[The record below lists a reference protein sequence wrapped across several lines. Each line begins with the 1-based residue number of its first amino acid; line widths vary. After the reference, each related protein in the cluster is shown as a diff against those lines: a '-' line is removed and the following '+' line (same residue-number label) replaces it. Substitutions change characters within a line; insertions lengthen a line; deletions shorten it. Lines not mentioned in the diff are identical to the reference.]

1 MPYKLV
7 HVSEVKPGDTVFHG
21 GKDRTVGK
29 KDVRYGSFMGTTLFG
44 DSYRLGQVPVKK
56 VCISGECDG
65 LR

>member
-7 HVSEVKPGDTVFHG
+7 HISTIRPGDVVIHG

-29 KDVRYGSFMGTTLFG
+29 RDVRHGGFMGTTLFG

-56 VCISGECDG
+56 VIVCAEVTQ
-65 LR
+65 